1 MTLPRDKF
9 SRGFDGCLDAI
20 LASGLLDEDVSH
32 AQLVNLSL
40 PWIIAMARF
49 CKYSH
54 GAISPRR
61 FLRPAT
67 EAVPYFEQ
75 GMCGRSCL
83 MLLELLFQ
91 TEINRFH
98 YTCSC
103 GCAARLPWIIVK
115 RGCSS
120 NPKSLVSL

>member
-1 MTLPRDKF
+1 MALSSELFLK
-9 SRGFDGCLDAI
+9 SLA
-20 LASGLLDEDVSH
+20 ASGLLDEDVSH

-91 TEINRFH
+91 TEINRPLHLFLWL
-98 YTCSC
+98 C
-103 GCAARLPWIIVK
+103 GAAPMDYCKTWLLFQSEEP
-115 RGCSS
+115 C
-120 NPKSLVSL
+120 KSMTSAIAP

>member
-75 GMCGRSCL
+75 SDRLWKRYQFQYLRQFAFYLWRCL
-83 MLLELLFQ
+83 FGL
-91 TEINRFH
+91 
-98 YTCSC
+98 Y
-103 GCAARLPWIIVK
+103 K
-115 RGCSS
+115 RGCVED
-120 NPKSLVSL
+120 LA